1 MSSDLLK
8 LCPECQSGCF
18 YYPDEK
24 KFICEDCDYEEEVEI
39 IIKDKKT
46 MLEEKQKRI
55 KEKLALVN
63 MTNEDYK
70 TLVKDRIDFG
80 FDSIYFRY
88 AELCDELAAYQ
99 AHYEH
104 INPIQARK
112 NLNFKKMHFYNALEQ
127 LTQAHKDDNK

>member
-1 MSSDLLK
+1 MT
-8 LCPECQSGCF
+8 
-18 YYPDEK
+18 
-24 KFICEDCDYEEEVEI
+24 EEARQ
-39 IIKDKKT
+39 
-46 MLEEKQKRI
+46 L
-55 KEKLALVN
+55 KEKLNIVSINRDDLN
-63 MTNEDYK
+63 TIC
-70 TLVKDRIDFG
+70 KDRLDFG

-127 LTQAHKDDNK
+127 FTQAHKDDNK

>member
-1 MSSDLLK
+1 MIDI
-8 LCPECQSGCF
+8 
-18 YYPDEK
+18 EK
-24 KFICEDCDYEEEVEI
+24 KDL
-39 IIKDKKT
+39 DKV
-46 MLEEKQKRI
+46 L
-55 KEKLALVN
+55 
-63 MTNEDYK
+63 
-70 TLVKDRIDFG
+70 KDRIDFG

>member
-1 MSSDLLK
+1 MTDTA
-8 LCPECQSGCF
+8 Q
-18 YYPDEK
+18 
-24 KFICEDCDYEEEVEI
+24 
-39 IIKDKKT
+39 
-46 MLEEKQKRI
+46 RI
-55 KEKLALVN
+55 KE
-63 MTNEDYK
+63 
-70 TLVKDRIDFG
+70 TLDKVIVSREELNQIVKDRLDFG